1 MKLLSRLV
9 GLCAL
14 SLSTAV
20 TAAPV
25 INSVITSYS
34 ATGVPNSISIFGT
47 GLCAATNCSAKPAV
61 TLGGVT
67 LSPVSGSVTGIVA
80 PLGLIADGD
89 YVLKLT
95 TTGTT
100 STTYS
105 LTVKSKA
112 TSGTGATI
120 AVGSTVTGASGTS
133 AAVTN
138 TGTATAAVLNFTIPQ
153 GAVGPQGP
161 AGNIGPQGLQG
172 TPGSTGLQGP
182 QGPMGLQGP
191 AGTTG
196 PQGPLGLQGPKG
208 DEGSFP
214 SATAT
219 GAVLYWTGV
228 AWAEVAP
235 PSAPN
240 STAPLRYCYGNPMWV
255 NVCPPPPPGPPIAA
269 GTLVQDCSDCPVMVS
284 IAGGSF
290 AMGGGDSAFRTE
302 ELPVHNVTVPAFLMG
317 QTEVTQGEWLAVMGT
332 NPSYFT
338 LCGFDCP
345 VENISWDDAQAFV
358 TALSNK
364 TGKIYRLPTEAEWE
378 YATRAGSSDAWT
390 FGNDESMLAD
400 YGWRIA
406 NSNSTMHP
414 VRGKLPNGFGLY
426 DVHGGV
432 WEWVLDRWHPNYE
445 GAPVDGSEWSSGGDA
460 SQHIVRGASW
470 GSYPVELRSAYRDHV
485 VSSTRNQFSG
495 LRVVRAL

>member
-1 MKLLSRLV
+1 MNNFSKFAS
-9 GLCAL
+9 AL
-14 SLSTAV
+14 RGVIVVSTVAAITSWTAV
-20 TAAPV
+20 AEAQTITAV
-25 INSVITSYS
+25 YTTYS
-34 ATGVPNSISIFGT
+34 ATGVPTKLDITGT
-47 GLCAATNCSAKPAV
+47 AFCTSTSTTSCGTKPPV
-61 TLGGVT
+61 VKLGGNTVAI
-67 LSPVSGSVTGIVA
+67 SGSSPTGIGV
-80 PLGLIADGD
+80 PLTGVFADGD
-89 YVLKLT
+89 YLLSVTPSGKT
-95 TTGTT
+95 AI
-100 STTYS
+100 TYAFT
-105 LTVKSKA
+105 LKSK
-112 TSGTGATI
+112 TG
-120 AVGSTVTGASGTS
+120 
-133 AAVTN
+133 
-138 TGTATAAVLNFTIPQ
+138 GTA
-153 GAVGPQGP
+153 GPQGP
-161 AGNIGPQGLQG
+161 AGPIGPAGPQG
-172 TPGSTGLQGP
+172 SAGLQGP
-182 QGPMGLQGP
+182 KGDTGAVGANGAQGPIGLQGP

-235 PSAPN
+235 PRAPN

-302 ELPVHNVTVPAFLMG
+302 ELPVHDVTVPAFLMG
-317 QTEVTQGEWLAVMGT
+317 QTEVTQGEWLAVIGT

-390 FGNDESMLAD
+390 FGNDESTLAD